1 MSSSPETLRQIEDL
15 VKSQNVV
22 LFMKGSRSFPQCGF
36 SAAVVQILNSLVP
49 EYKTVNVL
57 ADPAVRQGV
66 KDFSSW
72 PTIPQLYIGGE
83 FVGGSDIVKEMFASG
98 ELARKLGVEAAPVE
112 APDVQLTPAAVA
124 ALREALTDAGP
135 DEHVHIAISPEFE
148 HELELGPRRPGDI
161 EVSSGGLTL
170 LIDPISAGRAGGLRM
185 DFVSGPQGAGFRMD
199 NPNGPAPRVPP
210 SLDPNGL
217 PAGPPQGPAVRP
229 MSASDLKARLDAGLV
244 ELYDVRPPDE
254 RARAHIAQ
262 SKPLDQAAL
271 DHLESLDR
279 ATPIVFYCHHG
290 QRSRAAAQQFIGLG
304 FREVYNLSGGIDAWS
319 REVDPNVPRY
329 S

>member
-57 ADPAVRQGV
+57 ADPAIRQGV

-72 PTIPQLYIGGE
+72 PTIPQLYIAGE

-98 ELARKLGVEAAPVE
+98 ELARKLGVEAEPVE

-124 ALREALTDAGP
+124 ALREALSDAGP

-161 EVSSGGLTL
+161 ELTSGGLTL
-170 LIDPISAGRAGGLRM
+170 LIDAISAKRAGGLRI

-199 NPNGPAPRVPP
+199 NPNGPA
-210 SLDPNGL
+210 
-217 PAGPPQGPAVRP
+217 AVRP
-229 MSASDLKARLDAGLV
+229 LSPAELKARLEAGLK

>member
-57 ADPAVRQGV
+57 ADAAIRQGV

-83 FVGGSDIVKEMFASG
+83 FVGGSDIVKELFASG
-98 ELARKLGVEAAPVE
+98 ELHKRLGVQAETAEP
-112 APDVQLTPAAVA
+112 PDVQVTPAAVA
-124 ALREALTDAGP
+124 ALREALGDAGP

-161 EVSSGGLTL
+161 EVTSGGLTL
-170 LIDPISAGRAGGLRM
+170 LIDPMSAARAGGLRIG
-185 DFVSGPQGAGFRMD
+185 FVSGPQGAGFRMD
-199 NPNGPAPRVPP
+199 NPNGPA
-210 SLDPNGL
+210 
-217 PAGPPQGPAVRP
+217 AVRP
-229 MSASDLKARLDAGLV
+229 LSPADLKARLAAGPV

-271 DHLESLDR
+271 DRLESLDR